1 MRHGNRV
8 NAGRQWLLCI
18 AALAGLA
25 MLYGAPRIV
34 LGGLLAI
41 LVLSLGLFAA
51 ACFASGCAQA
61 DPNRAVRRQGAT
73 RDW

>member
-1 MRHGNRV
+1 MRRGNQV
-8 NAGRQWLLCI
+8 HSGRQWLLCV

-41 LVLSLGLFAA
+41 LVLSLGLFAI
-51 ACFASGCAQA
+51 ACFASGYAQA
-61 DPNRAVRRQGAT
+61 DPDRAARRQGAAHN
-73 RDW
+73 